1 MKIPSRPPDFD
12 LLWTRLADSERL
24 PAFFKALGALE
35 SDSDYLHWDE
45 LRHRAPPHGFSLE
58 EWWVAIKLGRKRT
71 YCTIPL
77 RDKKGDRFRY
87 SMPSAIFERLDEIES
102 DARLCGMRPG
112 HPCTLEGLRN
122 RHLVVSLLQEAI
134 SSSQLEG
141 AVTTRA
147 VAEAM
152 IQSGRSPR
160 DKSERMIYN
169 NYRAM
174 QEILTIK
181 RHPLTPDIIFGLHRI
196 LTEGTL
202 DNPSAAGRFRTSEEP
217 VHVVDPDGLV
227 VHEPPPAVELPIRM
241 DSLCAFANEGMGAK
255 PGTFISPVLRAI
267 MLHFWLA
274 YDHPF
279 VDGNGRTAR
288 ALVYW
293 FLLNRGYDLF
303 EYVSISNII
312 NHARVK
318 YAKAFLHTENDDND
332 LTYFILHQTAVIQR
346 AIRDLNDDVAQKLRE
361 LQTVEGRM
369 TQFWGLNQRQQA
381 IIEHALRHPGQEIS
395 VKGYKELYRVAYAT
409 ARADLLGIKEKGL
422 FDQKMRGK
430 AMIFIPVTD
439 LNTRLKAE

>member
-1 MKIPSRPPDFD
+1 MKIPNRPPDFD
-12 LLWTRLADSERL
+12 LLLTRLANSERL
-24 PAFFKALGALE
+24 PTFFRALGSLE

-45 LRHRAPPHGFSLE
+45 LRHRTPPQGFSLE
-58 EWWVAIKLGRKRT
+58 EWWLALKMGRKHT
-71 YCTIPL
+71 SCTIPL
-77 RDKKGDRFRY
+77 RDKKGKLFRY

-102 DARLCGMRPG
+102 EAGLSGMRSERPD
-112 HPCTLEGLRN
+112 TLERIRS

-134 SSSQLEG
+134 TSSQLEG

-169 NYRAM
+169 NYQAM
-174 QEILTIK
+174 QEILRIK

-217 VHVVDPDGLV
+217 VHVVYPEGLV
-227 VHEPPPAVELPIRM
+227 VHEPPPAEELLLRM
-241 DSLCAFANEGMGAK
+241 GSLCAFANEGVEAK

-288 ALVYW
+288 ALMYW
-293 FLLNRGYDLF
+293 FLLNQGYDLF

-312 NHARVK
+312 NNSRAK
-318 YAKAFLHTENDDND
+318 YARAFLYTETDDND
-332 LTYFILHQTAVIQR
+332 LTYFILHQTDVMRQ
-346 AIRDLNDDVAQKLRE
+346 AIGDLNDEVARRQRE
-361 LQTVEGRM
+361 LQAVEGRL
-369 TQFWGLNQRQQA
+369 TQFPGLNQRQQS
-381 IIEHALRHPGQEIS
+381 IIAEALKHPQRDISIKGHQELSGI
-395 VKGYKELYRVAYAT
+395 AYAT
-409 ARADLLGIKEKGL
+409 ARADLLGLRDLGL
-422 FDQKMRGK
+422 LSQSNRGK
-430 AMIFIPVTD
+430 AMIFRPVSD
-439 LNTRLKAE
+439 LSERL